1 MASRILSMVVLN
13 QQRIY
18 RISYNSSKFCY
29 SGLNTRKQN
38 SRDLENGDRKQKNG
52 SHEQNQY
59 DRTTAGIVAGGVA
72 ALITG
77 GACIYYLSEKDRGY
91 YLGKRILK
99 RNTLEAE
106 EGKSLT
112 EKEANFRR
120 THTLDKIFDYFATY
134 RYVNKRG
141 KNVNLMSIKDFY
153 NAVTPGSTI
162 THGTGLKSESD
173 YSIVTVDDL
182 ESDKVYQK
190 EEIPV
195 PNSILNRIQK
205 HGLLS
210 YTDFCFLM
218 NILATPRR

>member
-13 QQRIY
+13 RQRAY
-18 RISYNSSKFCY
+18 RISYNSSKFYY
-29 SGLNTRKQN
+29 SNLNTLKQNPRYRESSNRKQQN
-38 SRDLENGDRKQKNG
+38 R

-59 DRTTAGIVAGGVA
+59 DRTMAGIGVGIVA

-77 GACIYYLSEKDRGY
+77 GACVYFLSEKDRWY
-91 YLGKRILK
+91 DLRKRILK

-173 YSIVTVDDL
+173 YSIVTLDDL
-182 ESDKVYQK
+182 QSDKVYQK

>member
-13 QQRIY
+13 QHRIY
-18 RISYNSSKFCY
+18 RISCNSSKFCY
-29 SGLNTRKQN
+29 SNLNTPKQN
-38 SRDLENGDRKQKNG
+38 PRYHESSNQKQPNR
-52 SHEQNQY
+52 SHEQDQY
-59 DRTTAGIVAGGVA
+59 DRATAGICVGIIAT
-72 ALITG
+72 LITG

-99 RNTLEAE
+99 RNRLEAE

-134 RYVNKRG
+134 RYVNNRG

-173 YSIVTVDDL
+173 YSIVTLDDL

>member
-13 QQRIY
+13 RQRVY
-18 RISYNSSKFCY
+18 RITYNSPKVCY
-29 SGLNTRKQN
+29 SSLNTLRLNAHYHESSNRKKQN
-38 SRDLENGDRKQKNG
+38 RSHAQKQC
-52 SHEQNQY
+52 
-59 DRTTAGIVAGGVA
+59 DRTATGMGVGIVA
-72 ALITG
+72 ALIAG
-77 GACIYYLSEKDRGY
+77 GACVYYLLEKDRGY
-91 YLGKRILK
+91 DLRKRILK
-99 RNTLEAE
+99 RNKLQAE
-106 EGKSLT
+106 EVKSLT

-120 THTLDKIFDYFATY
+120 THNLDKIFDYFATY

-182 ESDKVYQK
+182 QSDKVYQK

>member
-1 MASRILSMVVLN
+1 MTEV
-13 QQRIY
+13 
-18 RISYNSSKFCY
+18 
-29 SGLNTRKQN
+29 G
-38 SRDLENGDRKQKNG
+38 
-52 SHEQNQY
+52 
-59 DRTTAGIVAGGVA
+59 AGIVA

-77 GACIYYLSEKDRGY
+77 GTCFYYLSEKYRGY
-91 YLGKRILK
+91 YLGIRIVK
-99 RNTLEAE
+99 RNKLEAE
-106 EGKSLT
+106 EGKSLA
-112 EKEANFRR
+112 EKESNFRR
-120 THTLDKIFDYFATY
+120 AHNLDKIFDYFATY
-134 RYVNKRG
+134 LYVNKRG

-182 ESDKVYQK
+182 QSDKVYQK

-218 NILATPRR
+218 NILSTPRR

>member
-13 QQRIY
+13 QRRIY

-29 SGLNTRKQN
+29 SSLTTLKKNPRYHEDRNRK
-38 SRDLENGDRKQKNG
+38 KKNR
-52 SHEQNQY
+52 SHEQNEN
-59 DRTTAGIVAGGVA
+59 DRTMAEIGVGMVA

-77 GACIYYLSEKDRGY
+77 GACIYYLSEKERGY
-91 YLGKRILK
+91 YPRKRILK

-120 THTLDKIFDYFATY
+120 THNLDKIFDYFATY

-162 THGTGLKSESD
+162 THGTGLNSESD

-182 ESDKVYQK
+182 QSDKVYQK

-218 NILATPRR
+218 NILSTPRR

>member
-59 DRTTAGIVAGGVA
+59 DRTATEIGFGIVA